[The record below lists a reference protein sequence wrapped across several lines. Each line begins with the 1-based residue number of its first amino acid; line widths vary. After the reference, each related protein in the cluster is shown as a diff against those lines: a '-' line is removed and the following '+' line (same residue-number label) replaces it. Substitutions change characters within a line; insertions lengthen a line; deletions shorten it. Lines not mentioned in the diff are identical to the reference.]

1 MPTRQTNIIYPVIL
15 KVSLKNRKL
24 TGREQVAFLQ
34 KHARQ
39 AVAVSARRG
48 SVDLPAFEKD
58 SRGAPLAR
66 NGIFWSLA
74 HKPEYVAGVVAKTP
88 TGIDIEKIRP
98 VRAGLFERI
107 TDERERQLGPLSDE
121 FFYRFWTAKEAVL
134 KATRMGLAGLSRC
147 KIIRIVDA
155 DVLEVAINGI
165 KWRVTHRIYDHHLIS
180 VTSDDHAIDWC
191 FPP

>member
-15 KVSLKNRKL
+15 EVSLKNRKL

-58 SRGAPLAR
+58 SRGAPLPETASSGPSPINR
-66 NGIFWSLA
+66 NMWPVWWRKRRPGLIL
-74 HKPEYVAGVVAKTP
+74 K
-88 TGIDIEKIRP
+88 KIRP

-107 TDERERQLGPLSDE
+107 TDESERQLGPLSDE

-147 KIIRIVDA
+147 KIIRILDA
-155 DVLEVAINGI
+155 DVLEVAIDGI

-191 FPP
+191 FPS